1 MAIDNFQSE
10 PADVFF
16 EVLESSRSSIDDIPD
31 DMDSLTGIPYNPAN
45 NIVSMTNATADKQIN
60 K

>member
-45 NIVSMTNATADKQIN
+45 NIVSMTNATADK
-60 K
+60 